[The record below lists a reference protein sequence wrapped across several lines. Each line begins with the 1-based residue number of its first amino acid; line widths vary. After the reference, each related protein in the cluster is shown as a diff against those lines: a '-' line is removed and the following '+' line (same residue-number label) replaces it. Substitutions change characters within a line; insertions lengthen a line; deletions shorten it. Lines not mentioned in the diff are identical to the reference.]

1 MKRGYDLT
9 PLEVVVDMIASGQ
22 KLPSRY
28 RDHALI
34 GEYKNCREC
43 HLKPDWLLIY
53 ELEDNDLLL
62 YLMRT
67 GSHSDLFR

>member
-9 PLEVVVDMIASGQ
+9 PLEVVVNMIASGQ